1 MEKLQVPQKLI
12 RLVKMTMLNSRAR
25 VITENG
31 PDEEF
36 EINAGVRQGDGLS
49 AVLFNIADEGITREY
64 NGESEQNN
72 AELRRESASDVDID
86 AFESIQE
93 IPAKK
98 LTVKKKISE
107 LMEEEYA
114 KNVRL
119 EGKQYYKQ
127 QSSTNLVGKFTQSV
141 RRIVQDVKD
150 EGTATG
156 ATKEEVIETN
166 ERLRAVRVRMDESYD
181 TAKKALVGLMGKYNE
196 SKSVHNIF
204 QRYNMLKAMIKEVIR
219 LETQYWTLVD
229 IPKQEKQ
236 ETVPAFVLRACA
248 IMEKTQ
254 KSGEG
259 VKTSAKLAEEAQDK
273 RERIE
278 RLENMTTSQI
288 DAENTQMTND
298 LYRLLKKY
306 SGLRNLIRQLKTEYT
321 NAKLYPMVLRYSM
334 LKDMIKDIMLHPDY
348 MEVCHEVD
356 A

>member
-1 MEKLQVPQKLI
+1 MQCKALTRHKENFENIHKRPTKCKVRKFNLRSSFSLKPLNEFGNNPDNEYRQVINPWKSFHFRRALI
-12 RLVKMTMLNSRAR
+12 F
-25 VITENG
+25 G
-31 PDEEF
+31 
-36 EINAGVRQGDGLS
+36 GLEQES
-49 AVLFNIADEGITREY
+49 PSYLFKYTNH
-64 NGESEQNN
+64 
-72 AELRRESASDVDID
+72 RRI
-86 AFESIQE
+86 
-93 IPAKK
+93 
-98 LTVKKKISE
+98 
-107 LMEEEYA
+107 
-114 KNVRL
+114 
-119 EGKQYYKQ
+119 G
-127 QSSTNLVGKFTQSV
+127 STNLVGKFTQSV

-150 EGTATG
+150 EGTASG
-156 ATKEEVIETN
+156 QTKEEVIETN
-166 ERLRAVRVRMDESYD
+166 ERLRAVRIRLDESYD
-181 TAKKALVGLMGKYNE
+181 TAKKALVTLMGKYND

-204 QRYNMLKAMIKEVIR
+204 QRYNLLKAMIKEVIR

-288 DAENTQMTND
+288 EAENTQMTND

-306 SGLRNLIRQLKTEYT
+306 SGLRNLIRQLKIEYT
-321 NAKLYPMVLRYSM
+321 NAKIYPMVLRYTM

>member
-1 MEKLQVPQKLI
+1 MTWI
-12 RLVKMTMLNSRAR
+12 RLK
-25 VITENG
+25 I
-31 PDEEF
+31 
-36 EINAGVRQGDGLS
+36 AG
-49 AVLFNIADEGITREY
+49 
-64 NGESEQNN
+64 
-72 AELRRESASDVDID
+72 
-86 AFESIQE
+86 
-93 IPAKK
+93 
-98 LTVKKKISE
+98 
-107 LMEEEYA
+107 
-114 KNVRL
+114 
-119 EGKQYYKQ
+119 
-127 QSSTNLVGKFTQSV
+127 SSNLVGKFTQSV

-156 ATKEEVIETN
+156 ATKEEVIEIN

-181 TAKKALVGLMGKYNE
+181 TAKKALVGLMGKYNQ
-196 SKSVHNIF
+196 SKTLHNVF

-236 ETVPAFVLRACA
+236 ETVPAFVMRACT
-248 IMEKTQ
+248 ILEKTQ
-254 KSGEG
+254 KSGES

-321 NAKLYPMVLRYSM
+321 NAKIYPMVVRYSM

>member
-1 MEKLQVPQKLI
+1 MFIKQ
-12 RLVKMTMLNSRAR
+12 
-25 VITENG
+25 
-31 PDEEF
+31 
-36 EINAGVRQGDGLS
+36 
-49 AVLFNIADEGITREY
+49 TRI
-64 NGESEQNN
+64 G
-72 AELRRESASDVDID
+72 
-86 AFESIQE
+86 F
-93 IPAKK
+93 
-98 LTVKKKISE
+98 LTK
-107 LMEEEYA
+107 
-114 KNVRL
+114 
-119 EGKQYYKQ
+119 G
-127 QSSTNLVGKFTQSV
+127 SSNLVGKFTQSV

-156 ATKEEVIETN
+156 ATKEEVIEIN

-181 TAKKALVGLMGKYNE
+181 TAKKALVGLMGKYNQ
-196 SKSVHNIF
+196 SKTLHNVF

-236 ETVPAFVLRACA
+236 ETVPAFVMRACT
-248 IMEKTQ
+248 ILEKTQ
-254 KSGEG
+254 KSGES

-321 NAKLYPMVLRYSM
+321 NAKIYPMVVRYSM

>member
-1 MEKLQVPQKLI
+1 
-12 RLVKMTMLNSRAR
+12 MLCGSFP
-25 VITENG
+25 I
-31 PDEEF
+31 
-36 EINAGVRQGDGLS
+36 AG
-49 AVLFNIADEGITREY
+49 
-64 NGESEQNN
+64 
-72 AELRRESASDVDID
+72 
-86 AFESIQE
+86 
-93 IPAKK
+93 
-98 LTVKKKISE
+98 
-107 LMEEEYA
+107 
-114 KNVRL
+114 
-119 EGKQYYKQ
+119 
-127 QSSTNLVGKFTQSV
+127 STNLVGKFTQSV

-150 EGTATG
+150 EGTTSG

-181 TAKKALVGLMGKYNE
+181 TAKKALVGLMTKYNE
-196 SKSVHNIF
+196 SKNVHNVF
-204 QRYNMLKAMIKEVIR
+204 QRYTLLKSMIKDVTR

-236 ETVPAFVLRACA
+236 ETVPAFVLRACS

-259 VKTSAKLAEEAQDK
+259 VKTSTRLAEEAVEK
-273 RERIE
+273 KERIE

-288 DAENTQMTND
+288 DGENTQMTND

-321 NAKLYPMVLRYSM
+321 NAKIYPMVIRYSM

-356 A
+356 V

>member
-1 MEKLQVPQKLI
+1 MG
-12 RLVKMTMLNSRAR
+12 R
-25 VITENG
+25 
-31 PDEEF
+31 
-36 EINAGVRQGDGLS
+36 GDK
-49 AVLFNIADEGITREY
+49 RK
-64 NGESEQNN
+64 
-72 AELRRESASDVDID
+72 SD
-86 AFESIQE
+86 
-93 IPAKK
+93 
-98 LTVKKKISE
+98 
-107 LMEEEYA
+107 
-114 KNVRL
+114 
-119 EGKQYYKQ
+119 GG
-127 QSSTNLVGKFTQSV
+127 STNLVGKFTQSV

>member
-1 MEKLQVPQKLI
+1 MVVPISQEKFLSNSKNKEKLI
-12 RLVKMTMLNSRAR
+12 TMLIKKLEAVDINTKQAR
-25 VITENG
+25 V
-31 PDEEF
+31 D
-36 EINAGVRQGDGLS
+36 AD
-49 AVLFNIADEGITREY
+49 VLIIATAIE
-64 NGESEQNN
+64 ESE
-72 AELRRESASDVDID
+72 R
-86 AFESIQE
+86 
-93 IPAKK
+93 
-98 LTVKKKISE
+98 
-107 LMEEEYA
+107 
-114 KNVRL
+114 
-119 EGKQYYKQ
+119 
-127 QSSTNLVGKFTQSV
+127 
-141 RRIVQDVKD
+141 
-150 EGTATG
+150 
-156 ATKEEVIETN
+156 
-166 ERLRAVRVRMDESYD
+166 
-181 TAKKALVGLMGKYNE
+181 
-196 SKSVHNIF
+196 
-204 QRYNMLKAMIKEVIR
+204 QRTEVIR

-248 IMEKTQ
+248 IMEKSQ

-278 RLENMTTSQI
+278 RLENMTTSLI

-321 NAKLYPMVLRYSM
+321 NAKIYPMVIRYSM

>member
-1 MEKLQVPQKLI
+1 MVWRKGHQSDDIENKKAHEETTKGIGKDRVTWEVRRMSDKNEERRGMKERIKKEWQQEWDNGMTGRLLYRFCRAVAYEALNLSRKAVQLCTGHGNFSDYLARINLRPEVPC
-12 RLVKMTMLNSRAR
+12 
-25 VITENG
+25 
-31 PDEEF
+31 PC
-36 EINAGVRQGDGLS
+36 
-49 AVLFNIADEGITREY
+49 
-64 NGESEQNN
+64 
-72 AELRRESASDVDID
+72 
-86 AFESIQE
+86 
-93 IPAKK
+93 
-98 LTVKKKISE
+98 
-107 LMEEEYA
+107 
-114 KNVRL
+114 
-119 EGKQYYKQ
+119 
-127 QSSTNLVGKFTQSV
+127 STNLVGKFTQSV

-181 TAKKALVGLMGKYNE
+181 TAKKALVGLMGKYND
-196 SKSVHNIF
+196 SKTVHNIF
-204 QRYNMLKAMIKEVIR
+204 QRYTLLKAMIKEVIR

-248 IMEKTQ
+248 IMEKSQ

-278 RLENMTTSQI
+278 RLENMTTSLI

-321 NAKLYPMVLRYSM
+321 NAKIYPMVIRYSM